1 VVEVTNRISQ
11 MRTNLFLDSTA
22 RSSSAIN
29 ALAILAALGALHC
42 GNSSSPSEAPGVGG
56 GGLGGT
62 GLPGAGAQGG
72 TTATGSGSTQGG
84 GLTPGS
90 GAVPGGGGFAPGGG
104 GYVPGGGGAN
114 PGGGGINPGGGGANP
129 GGGGVNPGGGGVTP
143 GVGGGNPE
151 GSGATPGGGGSA
163 GSSVF
168 TPSGPNT
175 APGYMNL
182 APPMGQP
189 FPDTGDSVTPSP
201 PTGWNWYNVDG
212 AICRDGSP
220 TGLYI
225 HKGTADKLLIF
236 LEGGGACSSGP
247 FCGFNPASVNSVLAG
262 TGETVLGSAAG
273 TGAGRQQPGV
283 YTDATHM
290 GMPAGIFDF
299 SKADNPFKDWSQVYI
314 PYCTGDVFF
323 GTHKDASVPGSSD
336 TYQFVGYNDMKLFI
350 GRLVPTFKDKVSR
363 VVLTGSSAGGF
374 GAALNYSMV
383 QDAFGSVLVTA
394 IDDSGPPF
402 DDKYM
407 PVCMQKRWRDTWGF
421 DGAFPP
427 DCMECKQADGAGM
440 VHYADFLMKKHP
452 NGTIA
457 LISSIQDEVIRLFYS
472 PGLQNCMN
480 YDTANPVGIVIAQ
493 GDPNTYFPAQTYTD
507 GLNDLKAKYLGT
519 GRFATYFMGGANITF
534 HEHLFRDR
542 FYTAAAGN
550 VTIAQ
555 YVTDFLGG
563 KVEQIGP

>member
-1 VVEVTNRISQ
+1 MT
-11 MRTNLFLDSTA
+11 
-22 RSSSAIN
+22 
-29 ALAILAALGALHC
+29 GA
-42 GNSSSPSEAPGVGG
+42 
-56 GGLGGT
+56 GGT
-62 GLPGAGAQGG
+62 PAAGTGA
-72 TTATGSGSTQGG
+72 TPGG
-84 GLTPGS
+84 GLTAGAGATPGS
-90 GAVPGGGGFAPGGG
+90 GGSIPSGGGTISGSGAIEGGGGISPAGGT
-104 GYVPGGGGAN
+104 AN
-114 PGGGGINPGGGGANP
+114 PGGGGTSGAGGTTSQGGA
-129 GGGGVNPGGGGVTP
+129 
-143 GVGGGNPE
+143 
-151 GSGATPGGGGSA
+151 A
-163 GSSVF
+163 GSTMF

-189 FPDTGDSVTPSP
+189 FDLDNGDTVTPTP
-201 PTGWNWYNVDG
+201 PSGWNWYNVDG
-212 AICRDGSP
+212 AVCRDGSA

-225 HKGTADKLLIF
+225 HKGTADKLVIF
-236 LEGGGACSSGP
+236 LEGGGACSSGN
-247 FCGFNPASVNSVLAG
+247 FCGFNPASVNTVLAG

-273 TGAGRQQPGV
+273 TGPGRQQPGV

-290 GMPAGIFDF
+290 GAPAGMFDF
-299 SKADNPFKDWSQVYI
+299 TKADNPFKDWNQVYI

-323 GTHKDASVPGSSD
+323 GTKKNATVPGSTD

-394 IDDSGPPF
+394 VDDSGPPF
-402 DDKYM
+402 DDMYM
-407 PVCMQKRWRDTWGF
+407 PPCMQKLWRDNWGF
-421 DGAFPP
+421 DDAFPP

-452 NGTIA
+452 NGTVAI
-457 LISSIQDEVIRLFYS
+457 ISSIQDEVIRLFYS

-480 YDTANPVGIVIAQ
+480 YETANPVTIVLAQ
-493 GDPNTYFPAQTYTD
+493 ADPNTYFPAQTYTD
-507 GLNDLKAKYLGT
+507 GLNDLRTKYIST
-519 GRFATYFMGGANITF
+519 GRFATYYMGGTNITF
-534 HEHLFRDR
+534 HEHIFRDR

-555 YVTDFLGG
+555 FVTDFLGG
-563 KVEQIGP
+563 KMQQIGP